1 MGQNFD
7 AFICRQ
13 LYITQINTMCV
24 NNEFEGFSGIIDNIR
39 IPWIGNAP
47 INTCMISYP
56 IVVTARNFV
65 TNSLV
70 AEVGRNL
77 SS

>member
-1 MGQNFD
+1 MRY
-7 AFICRQ
+7 FIGKKAPVICF
-13 LYITQINTMCV
+13 YKYGN
-24 NNEFEGFSGIIDNIR
+24 IDNIH

-56 IVVTARNFV
+56 ILVTARNFV

-70 AEVGRNL
+70 AEVVGIYCLNT
-77 SS
+77 